1 MKLLDKAISHSRAT
15 LSILVF
21 ILVAGFA
28 SQRMMTLEVSP
39 NVNAPF
45 VIVSVFHD
53 GISPEDAVRLLI
65 KPMETE
71 LKSVEGIKEI
81 KTYGNESLATA
92 VIEFEIERDSDAA
105 IQDVRVAVDRAQ
117 AKFPAD
123 TEEPVVQ
130 EATAAKEPT
139 LVITFSGKGVME
151 RELFQIARRYQDKIE
166 ALPSVLEANLS
177 GSREEVVEAVIDQ
190 SRLERYNL
198 QAQELY
204 NAVVNNN
211 RLIPAGEYDTAQ
223 GRFGVKV
230 PALIETRR
238 DVYNLPLRFD
248 EQGVVTL
255 GDVAEVRRTF
265 KDASGFSHING
276 KSTISL
282 TVSKR
287 DKFNEIDTAEA
298 IKAVIDEGRDALPAN
313 VDIIYIFDRSEFS
326 YQMISELSGNILT
339 AVVLVLIIVVAALG
353 VRSGLLVG
361 FGIPFSLLGSAII
374 LQMMG
379 FSFNFM
385 VAFGLLLA
393 LGMLIDGAIVVVE
406 YADRQRSLG
415 KSMKESYLIAVQRMR
430 LPVISSTATTLLV
443 FLPLMLWPG
452 TTGEFMSY
460 LPVTVFA
467 VLVWSL
473 IYALFFSPVVGT
485 LIGRAQK
492 THRVVETLQSDSA
505 WPQKMTRFGQGYSS
519 LVGAFVRQPVAVFAS
534 AITLLFVIFA
544 IYGQLGRGAMF
555 FTETENNYGKGSVR
569 AKGNL
574 SVVEREQLTAQVEK
588 ILLSISEV
596 KAVYSASGGTGVGDN
611 GSARYRDEV
620 AEVLIEL
627 VDASERERSSREVFA
642 SIREATAHMPG
653 IFFTADAVEGGPPTG
668 RDVQLQLASAN
679 QDKLF
684 ATARM
689 IRRHLE
695 ESVEGLRDI
704 EDTTPQPGIEWEIT
718 IDRAQAAMQGV
729 NVSLVGQMVQMITN
743 GVLLGKYRPDDAEDE
758 VDIRVRYPNSERS
771 LTALEDIRVTTAQGP
786 VPIAS
791 FVKLVP
797 QQKVDS
803 IQRIDLEQVAFV
815 RANTLEGVL
824 ADTKVKEIQQ
834 WLETVEIDPA
844 VQISFRGANEEQAE
858 SGQFLATAGVMA
870 LFLMLIMMVMQ
881 FNSFYQA
888 FLILSAVI
896 MSTAGVLLGL
906 VFSQQPF
913 SIIMTGVGII
923 ALAGI
928 VVNNNIVLIDT
939 YNHLRRD
946 RPDMSPFEAAHL
958 SAVLRLRPV
967 LLTTVTTVVG
977 LMPLANGFSVDF
989 LQRSA
994 GFGGAVTSWWT
1005 PLASAI
1011 VDGLVFSTLLTL
1023 LVTPALIVMPQ
1034 QIKRWCTK
1042 GDNKPAPYSGQP
1054 GGEQAP
1060 GVGIQ

>member
-1 MKLLDKAISHSRAT
+1 
-15 LSILVF
+15 
-21 ILVAGFA
+21 
-28 SQRMMTLEVSP
+28 MTLEVAP

-92 VIEFEIERDSDAA
+92 VIEFEIERDPDAA

-166 ALPSVLEANLS
+166 ALPAVLEANLS

-204 NAVVNNN
+204 QAVVNNN

-230 PALIETRR
+230 PALIETRQ

-248 EQGVVTL
+248 EDGVVTL

-276 KSTISL
+276 KSTIAL

-298 IKAVIDEGRDALPAN
+298 IKAVIDEGRDALPTS
-313 VDIIYIFDRSEFS
+313 VDIIYVFDRSEFS

-374 LQMMG
+374 LQMLG

-415 KSMKESYLIAVQRMR
+415 KSMKESYLIAVGRMR

-473 IYALFFSPVVGT
+473 IYALFFSPVLGT

-492 THRVVETLQSDSA
+492 THRTVEAPQSDSD
-505 WPQKMTRFGQGYSS
+505 WPQKMTRFGQGYAS
-519 LVGAFVRQPVAVFAS
+519 LVGAFIRQPVAVFVS

-574 SVVEREQLTAQVEK
+574 SVVEREKLTEQVEK
-588 ILLSISEV
+588 ILLSIDEV

-627 VDASERERSSREVFA
+627 VDASERERSSLEVFA
-642 SIREATAHMPG
+642 SIREATANMPG
-653 IFFTADAVEGGPPTG
+653 IYFTADAVEGGPPTG

-695 ESVEGLRDI
+695 ENVEGLRDI

-729 NVSLVGQMVQMITN
+729 NVALVGQMVQMITN

-758 VDIRVRYPNSERS
+758 VDIRVRYPSSERS
-771 LTALEDIRVTTAQGP
+771 LSALENIRVTTAQGA
-786 VPIAS
+786 VPITS

-797 QQKVDS
+797 QQKVDT

-824 ADTKVKEIQQ
+824 ADTKVKEIQE
-834 WLETVEIDPA
+834 WLDSGSVEIDPA
-844 VQISFRGANEEQAE
+844 VQVSFRGANEEQAE
-858 SGQFLATAGVMA
+858 SGQFLATAGMMA

-913 SIIMTGVGII
+913 SIIMTGVGVI

-946 RPDMSPFEAAHL
+946 RPDISPFEAAHL

-967 LLTTVTTVVG
+967 LLTTITTVVG

-1023 LVTPALIVMPQ
+1023 LVTPALLVMPQ
-1034 QIKRWCTK
+1034 QIKRWFSK
-1042 GDNKPAPYSGQP
+1042 DNKPEPYSGQP
-1054 GGEQAP
+1054 STNQPAGI
-1060 GVGIQ
+1060 GIQ